1 MAESRGLG
9 DVYKRQ
15 REGGLVAFITSQG
28 VLDAALNEPIR
39 RYLMQ
44 NSRLISAIRLP
55 SGMFSEQAGTEVGS
69 DLIVLQKQSGK
80 EIGEEL
86 EKQFVQTVAV
96 PKGDD
101 FSMAFN
107 HNSLF
112 EGSWDDVAPR
122 TIATSRELGRDPYGK
137 PTWKYRF
144 EGTMED
150 ICLLYTSDAADDS
163 TEV

>member
-1 MAESRGLG
+1 MISSKKEATRAIHNYFFVKGL
-9 DVYKRQ
+9 DCI
-15 REGGLVAFITSQG
+15 REGGLVVFITSQG

-86 EKQFVQTVAV
+86 EEQFIQTVAV
-96 PKGDD
+96 PKGDG
-101 FSMAFN
+101 FSMAF
-107 HNSLF
+107 S
-112 EGSWDDVAPR
+112 AP
-122 TIATSRELGRDPYGK
+122 IIGA
-137 PTWKYRF
+137 
-144 EGTMED
+144 
-150 ICLLYTSDAADDS
+150 
-163 TEV
+163 